1 MRTRANWIAR
11 EQDVVV
17 LPTPPL
23 PPTKIHRSVFWAR
36 MEARVGSRG
45 SSSETERLAVVAM
58 VVFREFYFW
67 WVGSLVARVWV
78 ELISGCLF
86 FLASDRRRESSR
98 HYLEKVASVYLQST
112 YQKMAFCMIKT
123 LRLQISR
130 KSHGILLRT
139 INHPYG
145 RRFGYTSY
153 LFKHCLYKHTSIQLP
168 PSLRPNMS
176 ALR

>member
-1 MRTRANWIAR
+1 MLLFCQHRLCPQRRSIGVFFGRGWRLGLVRGVHRPRRRGLLLLPWLFLGGFIFCGW
-11 EQDVVV
+11 VVW
-17 LPTPPL
+17 LL
-23 PPTKIHRSVFWAR
+23 GFGES
-36 MEARVGSRG
+36 
-45 SSSETERLAVVAM
+45 
-58 VVFREFYFW
+58 
-67 WVGSLVARVWV
+67 
-78 ELISGCLF
+78 LISGCLF

-98 HYLEKVASVYLQST
+98 HYLEKLASVYLQST